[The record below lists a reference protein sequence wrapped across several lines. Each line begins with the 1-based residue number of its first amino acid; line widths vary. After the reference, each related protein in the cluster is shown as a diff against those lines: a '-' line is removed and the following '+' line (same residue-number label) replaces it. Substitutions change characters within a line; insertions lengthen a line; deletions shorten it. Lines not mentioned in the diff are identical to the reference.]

1 MCNLINKFVD
11 NSKMVCSICD
21 TITFLCFNWYLDN
34 SYHTGNTLEYLIKVC
49 PNYNGKKFSICKNAV
64 LDNNFITA
72 CNLDFSREIFK
83 YLNIKFDE
91 EINKWY
97 DLNKNGYYGK

>member
-1 MCNLINKFVD
+1 M
-11 NSKMVCSICD
+11 
-21 TITFLCFNWYLDN
+21 
-34 SYHTGNTLEYLIKVC
+34 EYLIKVY
-49 PNYNGKKFSICKNAV
+49 PNYNGKEFSICKNAV

-72 CNLDFSREIFK
+72 CNLDFSRKIFK
-83 YLNIKFDE
+83 YLNIKSDE

>member
-1 MCNLINKFVD
+1 M
-11 NSKMVCSICD
+11 
-21 TITFLCFNWYLDN
+21 
-34 SYHTGNTLEYLIKVC
+34 EYLIKVC
-49 PNYNGKKFSICKNAV
+49 PNYTGKEFSICKNAV

-83 YLNIKFDE
+83 YLNIKSDE